1 MGKGIGFLKQLHL
14 GGKTKSP
21 KIKKNGEK
29 YMSMPG
35 KSIFN
40 QGFSGSISKALGD
53 IFKLIVSRQE
63 TII

>member
-35 KSIFN
+35 KSVFN
-40 QGFSGSISKALGD
+40 EGFSGSTSKAFGG
-53 IFKLIVSRQE
+53 IFKLIVTRQK